1 MIQPTRVF
9 VSRPEGARIQ
19 LLVAVFIATVGL
31 HVQLGDVTGS
41 DLAARSQFVVADL
54 VAVALVLASGGAL
67 VGGPLRR
74 WVPFGAWLAFNCLVW
89 GEFGRYAI
97 VNKLAGIGLLV
108 LACSAIVGH
117 LRRRGEGATLAA
129 AEFFITVAA
138 IESVIAVVA
147 LQLSPEAVLPFNVPL
162 NFGGVR
168 ASGFM
173 VDPNAFGG
181 FAAVA
186 LMLSLGLA
194 RTARRP
200 SVHRLREVVLF
211 AGVFFSYSRTVWAA
225 VVLAGAYLLFTS
237 SNRTRARFVV
247 LGLTAAMLYV
257 TSKISLPVDR
267 DLVVRSFTVEQRTSG
282 AEAAVREW
290 QTSPLIGIGVG
301 QYVSRHQF
309 IVHNSPL
316 WVLTELGAVGLAIF
330 AYASAGLVQSVRRCA
345 RTAPWM
351 YRGLVSGGIAVA
363 TMGMG
368 IEIMYQRYVWLL
380 FAIVYASATLQP
392 ADEQPN
398 TAAGLS
404 RLGGAAAV

>member
-147 LQLSPEAVLPFNVPL
+147 LQLSPEAVLPSTPTHL
-162 NFGGVR
+162 
-168 ASGFM
+168 
-173 VDPNAFGG
+173 VD
-181 FAAVA
+181 
-186 LMLSLGLA
+186 LQ
-194 RTARRP
+194 
-200 SVHRLREVVLF
+200 
-211 AGVFFSYSRTVWAA
+211 
-225 VVLAGAYLLFTS
+225 LL
-237 SNRTRARFVV
+237 
-247 LGLTAAMLYV
+247 
-257 TSKISLPVDR
+257 
-267 DLVVRSFTVEQRTSG
+267 
-282 AEAAVREW
+282 
-290 QTSPLIGIGVG
+290 
-301 QYVSRHQF
+301 H
-309 IVHNSPL
+309 
-316 WVLTELGAVGLAIF
+316 
-330 AYASAGLVQSVRRCA
+330 
-345 RTAPWM
+345 
-351 YRGLVSGGIAVA
+351 
-363 TMGMG
+363 
-368 IEIMYQRYVWLL
+368 
-380 FAIVYASATLQP
+380 
-392 ADEQPN
+392 
-398 TAAGLS
+398 
-404 RLGGAAAV
+404 